1 MELLEMQLLVRQ
13 MIAFMIARMIAF
25 MIARMIAFMIARM
38 IAFMIARMIAYMI
51 ARMIAFMIALREIMH
66 QLHLELIATGWR
78 TVIRCLIF
86 IGHFPQKSPIIS
98 G

>member
-13 MIAFMIARMIAF
+13 
-25 MIARMIAFMIARM
+25 M

-78 TVIRCLIF
+78 RVIRCLIF